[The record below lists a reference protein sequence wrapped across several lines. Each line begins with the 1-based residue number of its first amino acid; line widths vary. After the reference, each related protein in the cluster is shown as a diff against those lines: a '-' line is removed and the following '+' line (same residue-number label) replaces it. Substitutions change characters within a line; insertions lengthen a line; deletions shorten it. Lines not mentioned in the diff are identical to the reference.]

1 MKIDSPNI
9 LSELSVSGSAEISGS
24 LNVLGTVTATT
35 FSGLLSSS
43 AQVSYSGLS
52 DIPAGIVSGSSQI
65 QLSGITG
72 TTFGSADFTF
82 PQDLGVSGSIALQ
95 RVEEKTTISATAAT
109 GTVNFDYLTQSVLYY
124 TTNASGNWTLN
135 IRGDGSTSFDS
146 LVPTGK
152 VVSVVFL
159 VTNGSPAYYQTAITI
174 DGSSVTPKWQGGLAP
189 VAGNADS
196 VDSYVISIIKT
207 APATFTVLQALT
219 QFK

>member
-52 DIPAGIVSGSSQI
+52 GTPAGIVSGSSQI

-72 TTFGSADFTF
+72 TTFASADFTF
-82 PQDLGVSGSIALQ
+82 PQDLEVTGSISLQ

-152 VVSVVFL
+152 VVTVVFL